1 MSYRSL
7 PTPDRVMRD
16 RLRATEDRLT
26 RLETGLNYTGLV
38 SFGNSI
44 QIGDVKI
51 TVSATGGDNRTVTF
65 LNVLNGLTSTIVL

>member
-1 MSYRSL
+1 MSFRKTEL
-7 PTPDRVMRD
+7 PDRALRD
-16 RLRATEDRLT
+16 VLRATEDRIT

-38 SFGNSI
+38 SFGNAI

-51 TVSATGGDNRTVTF
+51 TVSNTGGDNRTVTF